1 MGRFG
6 SKKPFAKPR
15 ADSLHEAPRGLAA
28 ATSEL
33 SIGLLQMFLCDRMP
47 YVLVSDHR
55 VTAVIY
61 WSTFQ
66 ASSQAC
72 SLIGGLGFSGYNLK
86 GFLYVKYKVMVANFL

>member
-6 SKKPFAKPR
+6 SKTPFAKPR

-72 SLIGGLGFSGYNLK
+72 SLIDGLASLGTTSRAFYMLNTR
-86 GFLYVKYKVMVANFL
+86 